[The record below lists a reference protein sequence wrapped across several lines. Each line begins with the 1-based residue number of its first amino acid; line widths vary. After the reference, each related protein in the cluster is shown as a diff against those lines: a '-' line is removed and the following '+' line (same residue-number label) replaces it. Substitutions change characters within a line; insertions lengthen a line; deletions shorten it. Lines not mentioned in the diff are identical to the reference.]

1 MIGGKVV
8 KISDKRKQNKE
19 KNKETK
25 KKKSTQELIG
35 INTFSRYGLDSKFG
49 QLIYFNVQPVNI
61 AVLSAT
67 NVEIKIRHLMTV
79 LMAIPDIEIS
89 CIDASACFDL
99 NKNYIQNRLIDE
111 TNANVKKL
119 LLDELNFLNN
129 VQIEVSTAR
138 QFMFV
143 ARFKNLKDE
152 QILQSINRIEKTIR
166 EQGFEV
172 SRMQKNDIK
181 RMLANYFSS
190 SLQGDKIE
198 DYDGIT
204 YINETINMAKEV

>member
-1 MIGGKVV
+1 M
-8 KISDKRKQNKE
+8 KILDKRKQSKE
-19 KNKETK
+19 KSKEAK
-25 KKKSTQELIG
+25 KKKSSQELIG

-49 QLIYFNVQPVNI
+49 QLTYFNIQPVNI

-89 CIDASACFDL
+89 CTDASASFDM

-119 LLDELNFLNN
+119 LLDELTFLDK
-129 VQIEVSTAR
+129 VQLEVSTAR
-138 QFMFV
+138 QFMIV
-143 ARFKNLKDE
+143 ARFKELKNE
-152 QILQSINRIEKTIR
+152 QILQNINRIEKTIR

-172 SRMQKNDIK
+172 SRMQKSDIK
-181 RMLANYFSS
+181 RMLANYFSA

-204 YINETINMAKEV
+204 YINETINNGKAVN